1 MPQDNI
7 IDTSK
12 PSAGRMYD
20 YYLGG
25 NHNFEVDRQAADQAL
40 KIMPSIAKSARLQRW
55 ALQDIAVELSRER
68 DYDVIID
75 FASGL
80 PTQDHIH
87 HKVKK
92 GTTVIYSDDD
102 PIVVEYAHDILK
114 DTSDVYFFRA
124 DARRPEELLERP
136 EVVKIFKGRRR
147 VAFVCWGVAAF
158 IPEDKD
164 LTHMAQYLYDWS
176 APDSCLAFN
185 AQGVDSNLEDPAMVK
200 LTKIYG
206 NTKQLTATRTLEK
219 FQELVLP
226 WHADKM
232 GFIPLLEWHGL
243 SRSELSEE
251 DIAGFEARGSG
262 YGAYLVK

>member
-25 NHNFEVDRQAADQAL
+25 NHNFEVDRQAADQVL
-40 KIMPSIAKSARLQRW
+40 KIMPFIAKAARLQRW
-55 ALQDIAVELSRER
+55 SLQNIAVELSEER

-102 PIVVEYAHDILK
+102 PIVVEYARDILK
-114 DTSDVYFFRA
+114 DIPDVYFFRA
-124 DARRPEELLERP
+124 DARKPEELLERP
-136 EVVKIFKGRRR
+136 EVVKILKGRRR
-147 VAFVCWGVAAF
+147 MAFVCWGVAAF

-164 LTHMAQYLYDWS
+164 MTHMMQYLYDWS
-176 APDSCLAFN
+176 TPDSCLAFN
-185 AQGVDSNLEDPAMVK
+185 AQAVNSDLENPVVAK
-200 LTKIYG
+200 LAKIYG
-206 NTKQLTATRTLEK
+206 NTKQPSVTRTLEK
-219 FQELVLP
+219 FQELLLP
-226 WHADKM
+226 WHADEM
-232 GFIPLLEWHGL
+232 GFVPLLEWHGL
-243 SRSELSEE
+243 DRSELSEE
-251 DIAGFEARGSG
+251 DIAGFEAIGGG

>member
-1 MPQDNI
+1 MRRKSDR
-7 IDTSK
+7 
-12 PSAGRMYD
+12 PSDLHLMMRHRNSERSSFKNPYHRRISCHKITLLIPANPPPGGCTTTT
-20 YYLGG
+20 LGG

-55 ALQDIAVELSRER
+55 ALQNIAVELSGER

-124 DARRPEELLERP
+124 DACRPEELLERP
-136 EVVKIFKGRRR
+136 EVVKIIKGRRR

-185 AQGVDSNLEDPAMVK
+185 AQG
-200 LTKIYG
+200 
-206 NTKQLTATRTLEK
+206 
-219 FQELVLP
+219 
-226 WHADKM
+226 
-232 GFIPLLEWHGL
+232 
-243 SRSELSEE
+243 SRSK
-251 DIAGFEARGSG
+251 F
-262 YGAYLVK
+262 